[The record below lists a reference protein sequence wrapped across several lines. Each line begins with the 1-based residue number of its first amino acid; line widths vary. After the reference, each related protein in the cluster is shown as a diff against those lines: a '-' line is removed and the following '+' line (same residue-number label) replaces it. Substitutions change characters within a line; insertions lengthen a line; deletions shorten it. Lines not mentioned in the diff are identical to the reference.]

1 MPVYLPT
8 SIVGNINNLVTLG
21 ESGEIMAWFYPH
33 KDAFQ
38 HITSCLPCVYFG
50 DGQKGQLHFCFE
62 PVFSRDQQYLGDS
75 NVLRT
80 TLRSGDL
87 QLEFEDVMPENWPL
101 LARRIRVSNTGDNR
115 WNGGIYHL
123 GDWKMGG
130 HREGN
135 GVRFDSSE
143 QMVIQNHREFALAVG
158 GDALQSHHLGKAGAN
173 WNNNAR
179 YALERGVLA
188 SNELEIGDV
197 NFALGFYVDLAPG
210 ESVERTLYF
219 ALGQSESLAKNVL
232 NVGRARGFEWFK
244 DERVRLDSAHLERG
258 LATLQ
263 NAAPVAEDAQNI
275 GAAVYPLAPELLA
288 AYKRSLLALPL
299 LNGEEGAAVAAP
311 EFDPEFISCG
321 GYGYHW
327 PRDGGEY
334 VSGLLDAGYPEFAS
348 GFFGWCARHQDV
360 RGLWHQRYHLNGES
374 APNWCL
380 PPDTLQIDEVGAV
393 GWAFGK
399 TLSTLPD
406 FPISDEFKRMLA
418 LSSDYLLSR
427 LSEKT
432 GVHLNAFDTWE
443 TFIGSFTYSNAAI
456 YAHLVTAARVCDEP
470 KFAVAASRVKS
481 GVLRHFVRE
490 TNGVR
495 HLVRGF
501 RQDGS
506 PDETVDSANL
516 GAIEPFGLLDLTV
529 DAELELAMGT
539 LQIITEKLEVD
550 WQGARAI
557 RRFEGDE
564 YVGGVPA
571 CVNTLWM
578 ARCCLRV
585 ADELKS
591 RGRGEESNVLVERAE
606 GFLKVV
612 LKRATATGLLPE
624 LMQGPEGQ
632 TFWAAPH
639 GWAMASFVSGVLK
652 LAGMK

>member
-8 SIVGNINNLVTLG
+8 SVVGNTRNLVTLG
-21 ESGEIMAWFYPH
+21 HSGEIMAWFYPH

-38 HITSCLPCVYFG
+38 HITACLPCVYFG
-50 DGQKGQLHFCFE
+50 HGQQGQLHFTFE
-62 PVFSRDQQYLGDS
+62 SVFEREQSYINDS
-75 NVLRT
+75 NVLCT
-80 TLRSGDL
+80 TLTSGHL
-87 QLEFEDVMPENWPL
+87 KIEFEDVMPDNWPL
-101 LARRIRVSNTGDNR
+101 LVRRIRVSNNGHDR

-123 GDWKMGG
+123 GDWKLGG

-135 GVRFDSSE
+135 GVRFDNNDKE
-143 QMVIQNHREFALAVG
+143 IIQNHREFALAIG
-158 GDALQSHHLGKAGAN
+158 GDALDAHHLGKAGGN
-173 WNNNAR
+173 WSNNAR
-179 YALERGVLA
+179 YALESGILA
-188 SNELEIGDV
+188 SNDLEIGDV
-197 NFALGFYVDLAPG
+197 NFALGFYADLAPG
-210 ESVERTLYF
+210 QSVERTLYF
-219 ALGQSESLAKNVL
+219 ALGQSESEAKNVL
-232 NVGRARGFEWFK
+232 GVGRARGFEWFK
-244 DERVRLDSAHLERG
+244 NERIRLDHEFLAPG

-263 NAAPVAEDAQNI
+263 ATGATLDAELS
-275 GAAVYPLAPELLA
+275 GAF
-288 AYKRSLLALPL
+288 KRSLLALPL

-334 VSGLLDAGYPEFAS
+334 VSGLLDAGYPEFAR
-348 GFFGWCARHQDV
+348 GFFEWCARHQDM

-399 TLSTLPD
+399 TIAASPD
-406 FPISDEFKRMLA
+406 FKVTPGHRFMLKSA
-418 LSSDYLLSR
+418 SDYLVSR
-427 LSEKT
+427 LDDQT
-432 GVHLNAFDTWE
+432 GVHRNAFDTWE

-456 YAHLVTAARVCDEP
+456 YAHLQTAAKVCRSKEYAEAAARV
-470 KFAVAASRVKS
+470 KA
-481 GVLRHFVRE
+481 GVLAHFVRE
-490 TNGVR
+490 TSGVR

-501 RQDGS
+501 KGDGS
-506 PDETVDSANL
+506 PDEVIDSANL

-529 DAELELAMGT
+529 DAELDVALGT
-539 LQIITEKLEVD
+539 LQIITERLEVD
-550 WQGARAI
+550 WQGGRAI

-578 ARCCLRV
+578 ARCCLKV
-585 ADELKS
+585 AAELKG
-591 RGRGEESNVLVERAE
+591 RGRNDEATELTARAE

-624 LMQGPEGQ
+624 LMQGPDGQ

-639 GWAMASFVSGVLK
+639 GWAMASFVSGVLQLAK
-652 LAGMK
+652 LK